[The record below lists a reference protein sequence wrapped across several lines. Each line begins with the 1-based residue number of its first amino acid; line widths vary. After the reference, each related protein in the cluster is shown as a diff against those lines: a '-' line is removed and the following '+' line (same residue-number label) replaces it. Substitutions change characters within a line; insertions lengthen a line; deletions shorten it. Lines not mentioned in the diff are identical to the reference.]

1 MKDNILEISDKLSK
15 GELTEKGAR
24 SLLLSL
30 FGVSNSWL
38 SPVDSEK
45 EWQEKHI
52 KKIWQGYP
60 NICPNWQILNGL
72 IRYACENFDIEVT
85 EP

>member
-1 MKDNILEISDKLSK
+1 MKKNILEISGKLSK
-15 GELTEKGAR
+15 GELTENEAR
-24 SLLLSL
+24 RLLLSL

-38 SPVDSEK
+38 SPIDSEK

-52 KKIWQGYP
+52 KKIWEGYP

-72 IRYACENFDIEVT
+72 IRFSCENLEIEVT

>member
-1 MKDNILEISDKLSK
+1 MRKQILEINEKLRI
-15 GELTEKGAR
+15 GAIEENEAQR
-24 SLLLSL
+24 LLLIL

-38 SPVDSEK
+38 SPIDSEK

-52 KKIWQGYP
+52 KKIWEGYP

-72 IRYACENFDIEVT
+72 IRFSCENLEIEVT